1 MARIALLLAML
12 FSLPVFTMSNAVA
25 SEQAPVKT
33 GLQQQLLGSP
43 VYIQIFKQERT
54 LDLYAKV
61 ENKFQ
66 LVGAFRICDF
76 SGGLGNKRHDGDF
89 KSPEGFYNIDIH
101 HLKPDS
107 KYYRAINI
115 GFPNDYDRAQGY
127 SGKYLMIHGNCLSI
141 GCYAMT
147 DANMAI
153 IYNYVQAAFDNGQR
167 NVEISIYPFRM
178 TDANMQLNKY
188 SSYISF
194 WRQLQPG
201 YAYFQKYQLPPSVS
215 VIDGNYVVN
224 PSQTLTPQPSQLAFT
239 TVK

>member
-1 MARIALLLAML
+1 L
-12 FSLPVFTMSNAVA
+12 SSAVA
-25 SEQAPVKT
+25 SEQAPVQA

-43 VYIQIFKQERT
+43 VYIQIFKQERI

-76 SGGLGNKRHDGDF
+76 SGGLGNKRRDGDF

-147 DANMAI
+147 DTNMAI

-188 SSYISF
+188 STYINF

-201 YAYFQKYQLPPSVS
+201 YAYFQKHQLPPSVS
-215 VIDGNYVVN
+215 VIGGNYVVN
-224 PSQTLTPQPSQLAFT
+224 QSQTLTPQPSQLAFA

>member
-1 MARIALLLAML
+1 MVRIALFIAML
-12 FSLPVFTMSNAVA
+12 LSLPVFTMSSAVA
-25 SEQAPVKT
+25 SEQAQV
-33 GLQQQLLGSP
+33 GSGAQQQLLGSP

-54 LDLYAKV
+54 LELYAKV
-61 ENKFQ
+61 EDKFR
-66 LVGAFRICDF
+66 LVGAYRICDF
-76 SGGLGNKRHDGDF
+76 SGGLGNKRQEGDF

-107 KYYRAINI
+107 RFYRAINV

-147 DANMAI
+147 DANI
-153 IYNYVQAAFDNGQR
+153 NVIYNYVHAAFDNGQR
-167 NVEISIYPFRM
+167 NVQISIYPFRM
-178 TDANMQLNKY
+178 TDTNMQLHKN
-188 SSYISF
+188 SFYINF

-201 YAYFQKYQLPPSVS
+201 YAYFEKNHQPPMVSVS
-215 VIDGNYVVN
+215 NGNYVVN
-224 PSQTLTPQPSQLAFT
+224 QTPMQTQPASQLAFA

>member
-1 MARIALLLAML
+1 MVRIALLLAML
-12 FSLPVFTMSNAVA
+12 FSLPFFAVSTAVA
-25 SEQAPVKT
+25 SEQVPVESGVK
-33 GLQQQLLGSP
+33 QQLLGSP

-54 LDLYAKV
+54 LELYAKV
-61 ENKFQ
+61 EDKFQ
-66 LVGAFRICDF
+66 LVGAYRICDF
-76 SGGLGNKRHDGDF
+76 SGGLGNKRREGDF

-107 KYYRAINI
+107 RFYRAINI

-147 DANMAI
+147 DAYMNV

-167 NVEISIYPFRM
+167 NVEISIYPFKM
-178 TDANMQLNKY
+178 TDSNMQLHRG
-188 SSYISF
+188 SYYINF

-201 YAYFQKYQLPPSVS
+201 YAYFQKYHQPPSVS
-215 VIDGNYVVN
+215 VINGNYVVN
-224 PSQTLTPQPSQLAFT
+224 QSQALMPQPSQLAFA